1 MDIKQL
7 KYFVTIVDSDN
18 NLSAAAKKIHLSQ
31 PALSKMIKTF
41 EEEENVELFVR
52 NQGKLSSLTTVGE
65 MFYEQA
71 LEVITTY
78 EEMMKQ
84 LEEKNRFLK
93 GTITIG
99 IPPLILSLV
108 FANFLS
114 KFILEHPE
122 IKINI
127 IEEGAYELKKMLL
140 VNEIDLAILLQ
151 PTELTNI
158 EEHTLVEDEL
168 YAFMSINNKYAEQE
182 FISWEEL
189 AKEPLALFNDTFMI
203 HHLVMS
209 YFEKLNLKPA
219 VKIQSGAWDL
229 LLKTTF
235 DTPFLTILPAPVK
248 DFIQERDYRA
258 VRMHHPLSWKVTVCR
273 QKKKNYLNVEKFVL
287 SSILDYF
294 SKV

>member
-18 NLSAAAKKIHLSQ
+18 NLSTAAKKMHLSQ
-31 PALSKMIKTF
+31 PALSKMIKNF
-41 EEEENVELFVR
+41 EEEENVTLFER
-52 NQGKLSSLTTVGE
+52 NQGKLSSLTAVGE
-65 MFYEQA
+65 LFYEQA
-71 LEVITTY
+71 LDVITTY
-78 EEMMKQ
+78 DEMMKH
-84 LEEKNRFLK
+84 LEDKNGFLK
-93 GTITIG
+93 GSITIG

-114 KFILEHPE
+114 NFILEHPE
-122 IKINI
+122 IRINI
-127 IEEGAYELKKMLL
+127 VEEGAYELKKMLL

-151 PTELTNI
+151 PTELAAT
-158 EEHTLVEDEL
+158 EEYTLVEDEL
-168 YAFMSINNKYAEQE
+168 YAFMSTSNPYADKD

-209 YFEKLNLKPA
+209 YFDKRNLKPK

-248 DFIQERDYRA
+248 DFIQERDYKA
-258 VRMHHPLSWKVTVCR
+258 VRIHNPLSWKVTVCR
-273 QKKKNYLNVEKFVL
+273 QKKKNHLNVENFVL
-287 SSILDYF
+287 DSILTYF
-294 SKV
+294 SE